1 MFKDNAISVELNY
14 HISIVVQTRI
24 ALIFPFEVII
34 LTRLR
39 LLTFVISY
47 SNIGVEF

>member
-1 MFKDNAISVELNY
+1 MFKDNAILAEPNY
-14 HISIVVQTRI
+14 HISIVVHTRI
-24 ALIFPFEVII
+24 ALIFLFEVII

-39 LLTFVISY
+39 LSTFVTSY